1 MSANSQQ
8 TNGRRAW
15 YWAAVIVANGLLPS
29 LSSADVVTHD
39 SIKENF
45 RPQTAVDRFHNYYKQ
60 QQFDRLYAEYDTE
73 YSTEI
78 SLQKHIEMFQQAWT
92 NLGGF
97 VSATSAH
104 AVVGTR
110 AGHQVLI
117 VTDLATFEG
126 AATVSEE
133 FDFKLGTTVG
143 KMLAYKYGTSPA
155 NPPEK

>member
-1 MSANSQQ
+1 M
-8 TNGRRAW
+8 G
-15 YWAAVIVANGLLPS
+15 
-29 LSSADVVTHD
+29 
-39 SIKENF
+39 
-45 RPQTAVDRFHNYYKQ
+45 PQAAVDRFHNYYKQ

-78 SLQKHIEMFQQAWT
+78 SLQKNIEMFHKAWT

-110 AGHQVLI
+110 AGQQVLI
-117 VTDLATFEG
+117 VTDSATFEG
-126 AATVSEE
+126 AGIVWEE

-143 KMLAYKYGTSPA
+143 KLPA
-155 NPPEK
+155 NFVESLDLSRVAASLCSQGMGRWSVCCMGYRS